1 VKTISL
7 LRKALRR
14 IKSGAPRM
22 DFYKYKHGDC
32 ANFDK
37 GTCRYFH
44 FTNVNPKES
53 ACPHF
58 KAKKKDG
65 VEEK

>member
-1 VKTISL
+1 MSSF
-7 LRKALRR
+7 RKALGR

-32 ANFDK
+32 ANFDN
-37 GTCRYFH
+37 GSCRAAH
-44 FTNVNPKES
+44 FTSLNPKET

-58 KAKKKDG
+58 KAKQKAEG
-65 VEEK
+65 